1 MSVKGEGTG
10 MKSQRGKWGRNR
22 LSGCTSPILEM
33 FKSILE
39 KRYSLL
45 EFSSFYV
52 IVRARSTKTSLN
64 D

>member
-1 MSVKGEGTG
+1 

-52 IVRARSTKTSLN
+52 IVRARSTRTSLN